1 MAARGAASLA
11 LVLALTAARPA
22 LVAAADRWETLEPG
36 LELAELAMPTAST
49 SGDSRVTVLRA
60 DPALFELRLLNASA
74 SDQGA
79 AHSARGWCEQAG
91 LLAAINASMYQEDLK
106 TSVSLMRTSGH
117 VNNPHLTRDHRAVLA
132 FDPVDES
139 VPAADVI
146 DLTCQDFTTLREK
159 YRSFVQSIRMVSCD
173 GKNMWQQQPRRFS
186 TAAIAV
192 DRSGRV
198 LFIHCRSPYSTHDF
212 IDGLLA
218 LPLDIARAMYVEG
231 GPQAQL
237 YVRAG
242 RREVERVGLFENPIL
257 ENDEDQGGWPI
268 PNVVGIA
275 RRKP

>member
-1 MAARGAASLA
+1 MTSRGAASLT
-11 LVLALTAARPA
+11 LVLALAATHPA

-36 LELAELAMPTAST
+36 LELGELAMPAAST

-60 DPALFELRLLNASA
+60 DPALFELQLLSASA
-74 SDQGA
+74 PDQGA
-79 AHSARGWCEQAG
+79 AHSARDWCERAG

-106 TSVSLMRTSGH
+106 TSVSLMRTPGH
-117 VNNPHLTRDHRAVLA
+117 VNNPRLTRDRAVLA
-132 FDPVDES
+132 FDRTDES
-139 VPAADVI
+139 VPAADII
-146 DLTCQDFTTLREK
+146 DLTCQNFTTLRDK
-159 YRSFVQSIRMVSCD
+159 YRSFVQSIRMVSCE

-192 DRSGRV
+192 DKSGRV

-242 RREVERVGLFENPIL
+242 RREIERVGLFENPIL